1 MKIEKYVLDR
11 INMVEGEET
20 TENIDILYE
29 FLLDQGYNWLRRS
42 TNYFHSSL
50 DLANDV
56 KYIIGAEISNLDFK
70 YCMQYL
76 EIPGESIDNGADGL
90 MYYPISDKWYYK
102 MKEWSNERKD
112 KLRAEQKY
120 KKMRK
125 EIIEGTSNYIAI

>member
-1 MKIEKYVLDR
+1 MKIQKKILNK
-11 INMVEGEET
+11 INMIAGEET

-29 FLLDQGYNWLRRS
+29 FLLDQGTSLLRTS
-42 TNYFHSSL
+42 TNYFYSSL
-50 DLANDV
+50 DLANDI

-76 EIPGESIDNGADGL
+76 EIPGKSIDNRADGL

>member
-11 INMVEGEET
+11 INMVEGEEI

-29 FLLDQGYNWLRRS
+29 FILDQGYTWLRRT

-50 DLANDV
+50 DLVNDI
-56 KYIIGAEISNLDFK
+56 KYIIGVEISNLDFK
-70 YCMQYL
+70 YCMEYL
-76 EIPGESIDNGADGL
+76 EIHGESIRNSTDGL

-102 MKEWSNERKD
+102 MKEWSNERKH
-112 KLRAEQKY
+112 KLELEEKY

-125 EIIEGTSNYIAI
+125 EIIEGTSNYRAI

>member
-1 MKIEKYVLDR
+1 MKIQKRILNK
-11 INMVEGEET
+11 INMIEGEET

-29 FLLDQGYNWLRRS
+29 FLLDQGTSLLRRS
-42 TNYFHSSL
+42 TNYFYSSL
-50 DLANDV
+50 DLANDI

-90 MYYPISDKWYYK
+90 MYYSISDKWYYK

-112 KLRAEQKY
+112 KLKAEQKY